1 MRSNIHR
8 GKRVDNGE
16 WVEGYHAK
24 LRDYLDDNPIDI
36 IVPVDAYIDCNGI
49 LSEFY
54 TVIPET
60 VSRLLDWACW
70 DGDYSGQRFFQ
81 NDIIEVYYRH
91 DDIESIEP
99 RYIALVVDE
108 HCISEDG
115 LGRCFPQDTTAVRI
129 IGNAYDNP
137 ELIKGTH
144 NMNHFINGL
153 HEYSG
158 SPDEYRK
165 EHRYLMDKYNIHG
178 AHACCYMCNFEND
191 YICHQYNGGCYRLDI
206 CKRIR
211 EEESED

>member
-8 GKRVDNGE
+8 GKRVYDGE
-16 WVEGYHAK
+16 WVEGYHVK
-24 LRDYLDDNPIDI
+24 LRDSFNDDLIDI
-36 IVPVDAYIDCNGI
+36 IVPVDAYVDCNGI

-54 TVIPET
+54 VVIPET

-91 DDIESIEP
+91 DDIESIKP
-99 RYIALVVDE
+99 RYLALVIDE
-108 HCISEDG
+108 HCITVDG
-115 LGRCFPQDTTAVRI
+115 RGRHFPQDTTAVRI

-137 ELIKGTH
+137 ELIEGTH
-144 NMNHFINGL
+144 NMNQFINGL
-153 HEYSG
+153 REYSG

-165 EHRYLMDKYNIHG
+165 EHQHLMDKYDIHG

-191 YICHQYNGGCYRLDI
+191 YICHQYNGGCSKLDI

-211 EEESED
+211 EQESED

>member
-24 LRDYLDDNPIDI
+24 IKDFIKDKYMDI
-36 IVPVDAYIDCNGI
+36 IIPLDAHMFSHGE
-49 LSEFY
+49 LSEFDV
-54 TVIPET
+54 VIPET
-60 VSRLLDWACW
+60 VSRLLDYPRW

-115 LGRCFPQDTTAVRI
+115 LGRRFPQDTTRVRI

-137 ELIKGTH
+137 ELIEGTH
-144 NMNHFINGL
+144 TMNHFINSL

-165 EHRYLMDKYNIHG
+165 EHLYLTDKYDIHG
-178 AHACCYMCNFEND
+178 AHACCYMCNFKND
-191 YICHQYNGGCYRLDI
+191 YICHQYNGGCSKLDI

-211 EEESED
+211 ESEE